1 MVATVRLIGP
11 TQREYACK
19 LIMEAPD
26 GHVMKLG
33 AETRRDAQ
41 NRKLHPMIADI
52 RRQVPG
58 MEMFTPEQARL
69 RFLDALGEEMIYLPK
84 LYGEGFF
91 PVGLRS
97 STLTVRQ
104 FSALVELLYKYG
116 AEEGVVWSEPREEA
130 G

>member
-1 MVATVRLIGP
+1 MAKTVRLVGP
-11 TQREYACK
+11 TQRGYACK
-19 LIMEAPD
+19 CIMEAPD

-41 NRKLHPMIADI
+41 NRKLHPMIKDI
-52 RRQVPG
+52 REQVPG
-58 MEMFTPEQARL
+58 MATFTPEQARL
-69 RFLDALGEEMIYLPK
+69 RFLDALGEEMVYLPK

-104 FSALVELLYKYG
+104 FSALLELLYKYG
-116 AEEGVVWSEPREEA
+116 AEENVIWSEPA
-130 G
+130 